1 MMSTLPQPK
10 YTQVDVIDYGG
21 GNVGSLLRTLE
32 RLNIP
37 YQLFAGGTTVNP
49 FPTGENPIILPGVG
63 AFEALMQALHT
74 RGHVAVL
81 NQLVQ
86 HQKVPFL
93 GVCVGLQVLFEG
105 SEEASDSCQGL
116 GFLKG
121 NVVKF
126 TQGKVPQIGWNYVN
140 AKQAGWQEG
149 FVYYVNSYYAAP
161 EDASAV
167 LFESAYEGTAFCG
180 AVAKD
185 NITAFPFHPEKSGE
199 FGQAL
204 LAHWWERVNQAEGSL

>member
-1 MMSTLPQPK
+1 MMPNYK
-10 YTQVDVIDYGG
+10 QVDVIDYGG
-21 GNVGSLLRTLE
+21 GNVGSLLRSLE

-37 YQLFAGGTTVNP
+37 YQLFAGEPSSENP
-49 FPTGENPIILPGVG
+49 FPTGKNPIILPGVG
-63 AFEALMQALHT
+63 AFESLMQALHQ
-74 RGHVAVL
+74 RGHVDVL
-81 NQLVQ
+81 KKLVQ

-93 GVCVGLQVLFEG
+93 GVCVGLQVLFES
-105 SEEASDSCQGL
+105 SEEASDSCEGL

-121 NVVKF
+121 KVVKF

-167 LFESAYEGTAFCG
+167 LFESVYEGTAFCG
-180 AVAKD
+180 AVAKE
-185 NITAFPFHPEKSGE
+185 NITAFQFHPEKSGE
-199 FGQAL
+199 FGQVVIAQ
-204 LAHWWERVNQAEGSL
+204 WWASVNAG